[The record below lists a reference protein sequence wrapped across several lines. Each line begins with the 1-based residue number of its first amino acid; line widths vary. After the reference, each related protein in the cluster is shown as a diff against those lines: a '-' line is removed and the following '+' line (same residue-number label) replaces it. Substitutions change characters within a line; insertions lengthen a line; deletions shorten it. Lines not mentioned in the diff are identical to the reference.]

1 MPKTDPRIDAYIEKQ
16 ADFARPILTHLR
28 ARMHA
33 ALPEV
38 EEAIKWSHGFF
49 SYKGKPLAGMA
60 AFKAHATFGFW
71 DNSVQEGAESA
82 AMQRGKYTS
91 VAELP
96 DDATLDAQIR
106 EAAAR
111 IDAGKKPDWIAR
123 RNAKPKGEPDV
134 PPELAEALANDD
146 AAAAT
151 FNAFPPSARRD
162 YCEWVAEAK
171 RAETRAKRVTDA
183 VEWMR
188 EGKRRHWKYENC

>member
-1 MPKTDPRIDAYIEKQ
+1 MPKTDPRIDAYIDKQ
-16 ADFARPILTHLR
+16 ADFAKPILRHIR

-49 SYKGKPLAGMA
+49 SYKGRPLAGMA
-60 AFKAHATFGFW
+60 AFKAHATLGFW
-71 DNSVQEGAESA
+71 DNSVEGAESA
-82 AMQRGKYTS
+82 AMQRGKFTS
-91 VAELP
+91 VADLP
-96 DDATLDAQIR
+96 DDATLEAQIR
-106 EAAAR
+106 AAAAR
-111 IDAGKKPDWIAR
+111 IDAGKKPDWVVKRGA
-123 RNAKPKGEPDV
+123 NPKGEAEV

-151 FNAFPPSARRD
+151 FNGFPPSARRD
-162 YCEWVAEAK
+162 YCDWVAEAK
-171 RAETRAKRVTDA
+171 RPETKAKRVADA